1 MNCIKC
7 GAPMAEGSLFC
18 AKCGYSANSRNRK
31 RNTTIAL
38 VIIGVLLLS
47 GAIAW
52 MLRKPGSADVTAA
65 TGKYQTGAQVTNANG
80 RVEAAPAMTAQSGV
94 ITPNAPPPADIVAYI
109 NFVRSI
115 ELKRVALRSNQ
126 LGEVLAL
133 STDMTVKNLQ
143 QAMSGNL
150 DSNGKSLQSMQQQL
164 ANWITQ
170 WQQLAQQFN
179 SYPYPVPSACQP
191 LQASYLQVLGT
202 TSAVMASISGSIS
215 QAMGGDP
222 THALQALEGMKGS
235 SNQFGS
241 ASQQVNQSC
250 IAADNNLSV
259 LCNTYKIP
267 KDFSIQD
274 DSGGTNPLSSMQMP

>member
-1 MNCIKC
+1 M
-7 GAPMAEGSLFC
+7 
-18 AKCGYSANSRNRK
+18 
-31 RNTTIAL
+31 TIAL
-38 VIIGVLLLS
+38 IVIGALLLS

-52 MLRKPGSADVTAA
+52 MLRKPGSANVTEAA
-65 TGKYQTGAQVTNANG
+65 GKYQSGAQVTNAAG
-80 RVEAAPAMTAQSGV
+80 RVQAAPAMTAQSGV

-164 ANWITQ
+164 AAWITQ

-202 TSAVMASISGSIS
+202 TSAAMASISGSIS

-222 THALQALEGMKGS
+222 TQALKSLEGMKGS

-241 ASQQVNQSC
+241 ASQQVNQAC
-250 IAADNNLSV
+250 ISADNNLGV

-267 KDFSIQD
+267 KNFSIQD